1 MSRSKLDRN
10 QLAVAIAATAVAAI
24 VVGIVWGVGQQ
35 VARARQMRA
44 EEIRLEQAVAAKQ
57 AYYDEL
63 VVQLEYVR
71 SDEYVEQWAREDAK
85 MSRPG
90 EVVVVVLDDVA
101 TETVV
106 DTTPA
111 PTVEPE
117 SRPFWVE
124 LWELVFTPSGR

>member
-10 QLAVAIAATAVAAI
+10 QLAVGIAATVVAAI

-44 EEIRLEQAVAAKQ
+44 EEVRLEQAVAAKQ
-57 AYYDEL
+57 AYHDEL
-63 VVQLEYVR
+63 LVQLEYVR

-85 MSRPG
+85 MARPG
-90 EVVVVVLDDVA
+90 EVVVVVLDDVP
-101 TETVV
+101 TEAVV
-106 DTTPA
+106 DATPA

-124 LWELVFTPSGR
+124 LWELVFTSSGR